1 MEKELMRIAKALEG
15 IEKEL
20 HQLNKK
26 MEPKGQNIEE
36 LSLAV
41 ENRLLSSIET
51 REGSYQQGGKT
62 DAIKKYSS
70 KEVKKKHI
78 KCFVKIPREEVE
90 TFHREFRAFKED
102 LAKNDIDVSFEIVYD
117 STDSTVS

>member
-36 LSLAV
+36 LSMEI
-41 ENRLLSSIET
+41 ENRLLSSLKTSPGHSYIET
-51 REGSYQQGGKT
+51 R
-62 DAIKKYSS
+62 
-70 KEVKKKHI
+70 
-78 KCFVKIPREEVE
+78 
-90 TFHREFRAFKED
+90 
-102 LAKNDIDVSFEIVYD
+102 FEIPEVD
-117 STDSTVS
+117 SSGMIAIPLRTGK

>member
-1 MEKELMRIAKALEG
+1 MKKELIRIAKALEG

-41 ENRLLSSIET
+41 ENRLLHSLETSPGHGYIET
-51 REGSYQQGGKT
+51 R
-62 DAIKKYSS
+62 
-70 KEVKKKHI
+70 
-78 KCFVKIPREEVE
+78 
-90 TFHREFRAFKED
+90 
-102 LAKNDIDVSFEIVYD
+102 FEIPEVD
-117 STDSTVS
+117 GSGMCTIPLRT